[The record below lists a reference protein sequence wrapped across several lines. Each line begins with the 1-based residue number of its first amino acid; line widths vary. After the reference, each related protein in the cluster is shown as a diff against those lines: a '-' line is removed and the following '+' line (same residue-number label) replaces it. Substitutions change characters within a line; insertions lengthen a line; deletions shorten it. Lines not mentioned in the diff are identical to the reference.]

1 MNTFKKIIGQEEN
14 IWHSLAI
21 RFGLVLFTSLII
33 IWFLPRNEA
42 KQYAYEIGEPW
53 HYGTLIAKFDFPVYK
68 TDETLQ
74 RERDSLLH
82 SFQPYCN
89 YDSTVEAVQ
98 TARLRIELA
107 KAGELPA
114 GFAHALIEKLHQ
126 LYQTGIMGTPLYN
139 SFNNDTTAQVR
150 VVFGKDA
157 ESRKVGHIL
166 STMTAYE
173 QLLDDGYL
181 AKERLLMQKLNMIDF
196 IMPNLILDKNR
207 TETARNDLLS
217 GITPASGMVMAG
229 QKIIDQG
236 DIVDDYNYRVLNSME
251 KDLDRRQAGKSQIT
265 SHFVGNIIYVMAFM
279 LLFTLYLTL
288 FRRDYFSKPRCVA
301 MLYTF
306 IALFPLCVSLMVEH
320 NYFNFSVYVLPFAL
334 SPIFV
339 RIFMDS
345 RTAFITHLVTVLIS
359 ACALR
364 YQFDFIII
372 QTISGLV
379 AIYSLREVSTRSQIF
394 RTALWV
400 FVSTIAMYS
409 ALKLMESN
417 GELTLGR
424 SMYYQFL
431 INGVL
436 LLLAYPL
443 MFVIEK
449 TFGFVS
455 VLTLIELSDTNKGLL
470 RKLSEIAPGTFQH
483 SITVGNLA
491 SEIANKIGAK
501 ATLARTGALYHDIGK
516 IKNPAFFTE
525 NQQGGVNP
533 HSNLT
538 EKESARII
546 IAHVADG
553 VKLAE
558 EYNLPVVIRDFIL
571 THHGCGMSK
580 FFYIKYQNEHP
591 NEVVDKGPFTY
602 RGPNPSTREQAILM
616 MADSCEAASHSLKE
630 YTEVS
635 IAKLVNQLVDQ
646 QVKDN
651 LFSECKITFYDIAV
665 AKQVLIER
673 LKAIYHTRIQYP
685 EQAIKTK

>member
-21 RFGLVLFTSLII
+21 RAGLVFLTSFII

-68 TDETLQ
+68 TDETVQ

-82 SFQPYCN
+82 SFQPYYN
-89 YDSTVEAVQ
+89 YDNSVESVQ
-98 TARLRIELA
+98 TAKLRVELA
-107 KAGELPA
+107 KAGTLPP
-114 GFAHALIEKLHQ
+114 GFAQALIEKLHQ
-126 LYQTGIMGTPLYN
+126 LYQTGIMGTPQYN
-139 SFNNDTTAQVR
+139 SFNNDTTSQIR

-157 ESRKVGHIL
+157 ESRKVSLIY

-173 QLLDDGYL
+173 LLLDDSYL
-181 AKERLLMQKLNMIDF
+181 SKERLLMQRLNMNDY
-196 IMPNLILDKNR
+196 IMPNLILDRNR

-217 GITPASGMVMAG
+217 GITPASGMMMAG
-229 QKIIDQG
+229 QKIIGQG
-236 DIVDDYNYRVLNSME
+236 DMVDDYNYRVLNSME
-251 KDLDRRQAGKSQIT
+251 KEIDRRQVGKSQIT
-265 SHFVGNIIYVMAFM
+265 RHFVGNIIYVIAFM

-306 IALFPLCVSLMVEH
+306 IALFPLCVSLMMEH
-320 NYFNFSVYVLPFAL
+320 SYFSFSVYVLPFAMG
-334 SPIFV
+334 PIFV
-339 RIFMDS
+339 RIFLDS
-345 RTAFITHLVTVLIS
+345 RTAFVTHLITVLIS

-372 QTISGLV
+372 QTIAGLI

-400 FVSTIAMYS
+400 FVATCAMYF

-417 GELTLGR
+417 GDMRFGR
-424 SMYYQFL
+424 SMYYHFL

-443 MFVIEK
+443 MFVVEK

-525 NQQGGVNP
+525 NQQGGMNP
-533 HSNLT
+533 HDNLT

-546 IAHVADG
+546 IAHVTDG

-580 FFYIKYQNEHP
+580 YFYIKYQNEHP
-591 NEVVDKGPFTY
+591 NEVVDKSPFTY
-602 RGPNPSTREQAILM
+602 PGPNPSTREQAILM

-630 YTEVS
+630 YTEES

-646 QVKDN
+646 QVKDG

-685 EQAIKTK
+685 ERIVKE

>member
-21 RFGLVLFTSLII
+21 RAGLVFLTSFII

-68 TDETLQ
+68 TDETVQ

-82 SFQPYCN
+82 SFQPYYN
-89 YDSTVEAVQ
+89 YDNSVEPVQ
-98 TARLRIELA
+98 TAKLRVELA
-107 KAGELPA
+107 KAGTLPP
-114 GFAHALIEKLHQ
+114 GFAQALIEKLHQ
-126 LYQTGIMGTPLYN
+126 LYQTGIMGTPQYN
-139 SFNNDTTAQVR
+139 SFNNDTTSQIR

-157 ESRKVGHIL
+157 ESRKVSLIY

-173 QLLDDGYL
+173 LLLDDSYL
-181 AKERLLMQKLNMIDF
+181 SKERLLMQRLNMNDY
-196 IMPNLILDKNR
+196 IMPNLILDRNR

-217 GITPASGMVMAG
+217 GISPASGMVMAG
-229 QKIIDQG
+229 QKIIGQG
-236 DIVDDYNYRVLNSME
+236 DMVDDYNYRVLNSME
-251 KDLDRRQAGKSQIT
+251 KEIDRRQVGKSQIT
-265 SHFVGNIIYVMAFM
+265 RHFVGNIIYVISFM

-306 IALFPLCVSLMVEH
+306 IALFPLCVSLMMEH
-320 NYFNFSVYVLPFAL
+320 SYFSFSVYVLPFAMG
-334 SPIFV
+334 PIFV

-345 RTAFITHLVTVLIS
+345 RTAFVTHLITVLIS

-372 QTISGLV
+372 QTIAGLI

-400 FVSTIAMYS
+400 FVATCAMYF

-417 GELTLGR
+417 GDMRFGR
-424 SMYYQFL
+424 SMYYHFL

-443 MFVIEK
+443 MFVVEK

-455 VLTLIELSDTNKGLL
+455 VLTLIELSDTNKGML

-525 NQQGGVNP
+525 NQQGGMNP
-533 HSNLT
+533 HDNLT

-546 IAHVADG
+546 IAHVTDG

-580 FFYIKYQNEHP
+580 YFYIKYQNEHP
-591 NEVVDKGPFTY
+591 NEVVDKSTFTY
-602 RGPNPSTREQAILM
+602 PGPNPSTREQAILM

-630 YTEVS
+630 YTEES

-646 QVKDN
+646 QVKDG

-685 EQAIKTK
+685 ERIVKE

>member
-21 RFGLVLFTSLII
+21 RAGLVFLTSFII

-68 TDETLQ
+68 TDETVQ

-82 SFQPYCN
+82 SFQPYYN
-89 YDSTVEAVQ
+89 YDNSVEPVQ
-98 TARLRIELA
+98 TAKLRVELA
-107 KAGELPA
+107 KAGTLPP
-114 GFAHALIEKLHQ
+114 GFAQALIEKLHQ
-126 LYQTGIMGTPLYN
+126 LYQTGIMGTPQYN
-139 SFNNDTTAQVR
+139 SFNNDTTSQIR

-157 ESRKVGHIL
+157 ESRKVSLIY

-173 QLLDDGYL
+173 LLLDDSYL
-181 AKERLLMQKLNMIDF
+181 SKERLLMQRLNMNDY
-196 IMPNLILDKNR
+196 IMPNLILDRNR

-217 GITPASGMVMAG
+217 GISPASGMVMAG
-229 QKIIDQG
+229 QKIIGQG
-236 DIVDDYNYRVLNSME
+236 DMVDDYNYRVLNSME
-251 KDLDRRQAGKSQIT
+251 KEIERRQVGKSQIT
-265 SHFVGNIIYVMAFM
+265 RHFVGNIIYVISFM

-306 IALFPLCVSLMVEH
+306 IALFPLCVSLMMEH
-320 NYFNFSVYVLPFAL
+320 SYFSFSVYVLPFAMG
-334 SPIFV
+334 PIFV

-345 RTAFITHLVTVLIS
+345 RTAFVTHLITVLIS

-372 QTISGLV
+372 QTIAGLI

-400 FVSTIAMYS
+400 FVATCAMYF

-417 GELTLGR
+417 GDMRFGR
-424 SMYYQFL
+424 SMYYHFL

-443 MFVIEK
+443 MFVVEK

-525 NQQGGVNP
+525 NQQGGMNP
-533 HSNLT
+533 HDNLT

-546 IAHVADG
+546 IAHVTDG

-580 FFYIKYQNEHP
+580 YFYIKYQNEHP
-591 NEVVDKGPFTY
+591 NEVVDKSPFTY
-602 RGPNPSTREQAILM
+602 PGPNPSTREQAILM

-630 YTEVS
+630 YTEES

-646 QVKDN
+646 QVKDG

-685 EQAIKTK
+685 ERIVKE

>member
-89 YDSTVEAVQ
+89 YDSTVEVVQ
-98 TARLRIELA
+98 VARLRIEMA
-107 KAGELPA
+107 KAADLPA

-157 ESRKVGHIL
+157 ESRMVNHIF

-196 IMPNLILDKNR
+196 IVPNLIIDKNR

-251 KDLDRRQAGKSQIT
+251 KDMERRQAGKSQIT
-265 SHFVGNIIYVMAFM
+265 SHFVGNIIYVTAFM

-533 HSNLT
+533 HSSLT

-635 IAKLVNQLVDQ
+635 ISKLVNQLVDQ

-685 EQAIKTK
+685 ERAIKTK